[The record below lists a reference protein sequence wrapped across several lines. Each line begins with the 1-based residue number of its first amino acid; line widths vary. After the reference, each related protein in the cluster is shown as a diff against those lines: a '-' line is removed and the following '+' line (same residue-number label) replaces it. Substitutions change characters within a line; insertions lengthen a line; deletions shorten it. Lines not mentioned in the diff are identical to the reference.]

1 MSISTCALREE
12 GDRCLPT
19 TRCVDSYFYPRPP
32 RGGRRGS
39 AGDHHPLRNFY
50 PRPPRGGRHIS
61 LVYPQ
66 KTALFL
72 STPSARR
79 ATSAEAAANR
89 AWQISIH
96 ALREEGDNS
105 FQCSQSSRLDFYP
118 RPPRG
123 GRPYVAGYVTK
134 KTYDFYPRPPR
145 GGRLRHSSKLQ
156 QDKGYFYPRPPRG
169 GRPSLAFSLL
179 CNREISIHA
188 LREEGDGC
196 SIDLGHIVDVFL
208 STPSARRASISA
220 LLIYSSLVFLSTPSA
235 RRATAECIRTRL

>member
-1 MSISTCALREE
+1 MAPFLTGFLSTPSAR
-12 GDRCLPT
+12 RA
-19 TRCVDSYFYPRPP
+19 TRYNRWTKRLHNHFYPRPP
-32 RGGRRGS
+32 RGGRR
-39 AGDHHPLRNFY
+39 D
-50 PRPPRGGRHIS
+50 RHSKFKSI
-61 LVYPQ
+61 
-66 KTALFL
+66 TRFL

-105 FQCSQSSRLDFYP
+105 FQCSQSSRL
-118 RPPRG
+118 
-123 GRPYVAGYVTK
+123 
-134 KTYDFYPRPPR
+134 DFYPRPPR

-208 STPSARRASISA
+208 PTPSARRA
-220 LLIYSSLVFLSTPSA
+220 P
-235 RRATAECIRTRL
+235 AECIRTRL